1 MIELGLVDLSADSRR
16 KLSTLVERW
25 AWSGPDKR
33 VSLPRLSITLL
44 APEEIRFHGSLD
56 VCIVGPEILACDAAC
71 ISTIRPHIPGKILL
85 CVLDSETYSFGMVE
99 QLGRLGVDDVLL
111 DTASSDEFF
120 RRLLLLQRRV
130 GEKKRGRLHFVT
142 SARGG
147 VGVSLVAAAL
157 AEGLVKSEKRVC
169 VVDCDAFSQDVTRF
183 LQVRP
188 FLNEPLKLLIDQQRV
203 LTSETLAECIRP
215 VWSEGKGALSCV
227 PPPVAPDASIFAP
240 PQAGRALAA
249 VLDALRLQFDE
260 VVVDAS
266 ALLRVTQQ
274 ALVGIADNVL
284 FVMNRDASG
293 AYANRQALALLS
305 GALALDSKL
314 TVLINHT
321 GSSAAPLEMLKR
333 EVVCV
338 PGREIGAIALPFS
351 PKAARWACSG
361 RTAYHDL
368 RRHLRPLV
376 ESSDSVSAGF
386 VRTASEWLRARFR
399 RVKPQ
404 EKLAQDGVYRG
415 DGERQGY
422 SGEARLSARS
432 TAAPSPIRGFLE
444 GSLLDEKLV
453 SKPVLLGR

>member
-16 KLSTLVERW
+16 KLSALVEKW

-33 VSLPRLSITLL
+33 ASLPRLSITLL

-71 ISTIRPHIPGKILL
+71 ITTIRSHLPGKILL
-85 CVLDSETYSFGMVE
+85 CVLDAATYSFGMVE
-99 QLGRLGVDDVLL
+99 QLGRLGVDDILL

-130 GEKKRGRLHFVT
+130 GEKKKGRLHFVT

-147 VGVSLVAAAL
+147 VGATLCAAAL
-157 AEGLVKSEKRVC
+157 AEGLVRGKKRVC
-169 VVDCDAFSQDVTRF
+169 IVDCDAFSQDVTRF

-203 LTSETLAECIRP
+203 VTSETIAECIRP
-215 VWSEGKGALSCV
+215 VWSEGSGTLSCV
-227 PPPVAPDASIFAP
+227 PPPVAPDASIFAS
-240 PQAGRALAA
+240 PQASRALAG

-274 ALVGIADNVL
+274 ALVGLADRVL
-284 FVMNRDASG
+284 FIMNRDASG
-293 AYANRQALALLS
+293 AYANRQALVLLS
-305 GALALDSKL
+305 GALAVDSKL
-314 TVLINHT
+314 IVVINHT
-321 GSSAAPLEMLKR
+321 GSAAASLTMLKR

-338 PGREIGAIALPFS
+338 PGREIESITLPFS

-368 RRHLRPLV
+368 RRHLRPLL
-376 ESSDSVSAGF
+376 ESNDSVSAGF
-386 VRTASEWLRARFR
+386 LRLASEWLRARFGR
-399 RVKPQ
+399 GRTKEQ
-404 EKLAQDGVYRG
+404 GEVYRG
-415 DGERQGY
+415 EGEWPSY
-422 SGEARLSARS
+422 SAEVSSSARALMS
-432 TAAPSPIRGFLE
+432 AAPIRGFLE
-444 GSLLDEKLV
+444 GSLQDEKLV

>member
-16 KLSTLVERW
+16 KLSALVERW

-44 APEEIRFHGSLD
+44 APEELRFHGSLD
-56 VCIVGPEILACDAAC
+56 VCVVGPEILACDAAC
-71 ISTIRPHIPGKILL
+71 IATIRPHIPGKILL

-111 DTASSDEFF
+111 DSASSDEFF

-130 GEKKRGRLHFVT
+130 GDRKRGRLHFVT

-147 VGVSLVAAAL
+147 VGATLVATAV
-157 AEGLVKSEKRVC
+157 AEGLVRSEKRVC
-169 VVDCDAFSQDVTRF
+169 LVDCDAFSQDATRF

-215 VWSEGKGALSCV
+215 VWSEGAGTLSCV
-227 PPPVAPDASIFAP
+227 PPPVAPDASIFVS

-274 ALVGIADNVL
+274 ALVGVADNVV
-284 FVMNRDASG
+284 FVMNRDSSG
-293 AYANRQALALLS
+293 AYANRQALALLG

-314 TVLINHT
+314 SVVINHT
-321 GSSAAPLEMLKR
+321 GGAAAPLEMLKR

-338 PGREIGAIALPFS
+338 PGREIVTISLPFS

-368 RRHLRPLV
+368 RRQLRPVV
-376 ESSDSVSAGF
+376 ESADPSSIGV
-386 VRTASEWLRARFR
+386 VQRASEWLRARFDRKR
-399 RVKPQ
+399 RHEQLQP
-404 EKLAQDGVYRG
+404 DGVGQEGNERLRYRT
-415 DGERQGY
+415 DRRSSER
-422 SGEARLSARS
+422 AL
-432 TAAPSPIRGFLE
+432 TAVAPIRGFLE
-444 GSLLDEKLV
+444 GSFQDETLV